1 MSLPTALT
9 AGVPGYYRLGNVGI
23 EGLRAAYGERLF
35 VADCG
40 AVATKDG
47 LFESL
52 GSAFAFP
59 GYAGANWD
67 ALLDLLRDLEW
78 LGEGPRCL
86 AITDTEALT
95 RAEPGT
101 LRTLADVLRD
111 AATFW
116 AKQPDNATAFVLE
129 SPLKFPVTPRTDR

>member
-1 MSLPTALT
+1 MSGPMALSGGT
-9 AGVPGYYRLGNVGI
+9 AGFYRLGSVDL
-23 EGLRAAYGERLF
+23 ERLRAAYGERIF

-40 AVATKDG
+40 AVTTKAG
-47 LFESL
+47 LFEVL

-67 ALLDLLRDLEW
+67 ALLDLFRDLEW

-86 AITDTEALT
+86 VITNTAALAK
-95 RAEPGT
+95 AEPGT
-101 LRTLADVLRD
+101 FRTLADVLRD

-129 SPLKFPVTPRTDR
+129 SPLKPHGDTTA

>member
-1 MSLPTALT
+1 MTLPTALT
-9 AGVPGYYRLGNVGI
+9 AGTPGFYRLGSVDVDR
-23 EGLRAAYGERLF
+23 LRAVFGERLF

-40 AVATKDG
+40 SVATKAA
-47 LFESL
+47 LFEAM
-52 GSAFAFP
+52 GAGFAFP
-59 GYAGANWD
+59 GYASANWD

-86 AITDTEALT
+86 VFASTGALSA
-95 RAEPGT
+95 AEPAT
-101 LRTLADVLRD
+101 FRTLTEVLRD

-129 SPLKFPVTPRTDR
+129 LPGDTQA